1 MKILV
6 TGYHGFVGQNLIP
19 FLKEKGYV
27 VYGLGRTGDYTWD
40 DLDKDT
46 FPQVDAII
54 HLAGKAHDTKNATE
68 AKTYFDVNTRLTIK
82 IFSYFI
88 QHPEIKNF
96 LFFSSVKAVAD
107 RISGDSLKEDAEYKP
122 RGPYGESK
130 AEAEKEI
137 MKLTRSEENIDLM
150 KGRSVYILRPCMMH
164 GPGNKGNLNLL
175 YRVISHNLP
184 WPLGAFENKRSYA
197 GIKNVCFVTEKLI
210 SQEIPS
216 GIYNL
221 ADDEVLSTNQ
231 LVEVIF
237 STLGKKAHIWKFG
250 KGLMAIVAKIGDKL
264 HLPLN
269 SERLNKLTEN
279 YVVDNQKI
287 KNALHITKMPFS
299 TREGLTYTIL
309 HFRD

>member
-27 VYGLGRTGDYTWD
+27 VYGLGRTGDCTWD
-40 DLDKDT
+40 DLDKDP
-46 FPQVDAII
+46 FPEVDAII
-54 HLAGKAHDTKNATE
+54 HLAGKAHDTKNTTE
-68 AKTYFDVNTRLTIK
+68 AKTYFDINKGLTIK
-82 IFSYFI
+82 IFSHFI

-96 LFFSSVKAVAD
+96 IFFSSVKAVAD
-107 RISGDSLKEDAEYKP
+107 RISGDSLKEDEEYAP

-137 MKLTRSEENIDLM
+137 IRLAHSEENMDLI

-237 STLGKKAHIWKFG
+237 NTLGKKAHIWKFG
-250 KGLMAIVAKIGDKL
+250 KGLVVIVAKIGDKL
-264 HLPLN
+264 HLPLD